1 MGGSTR
7 KLGGSTRRA
16 TRGYA
21 RIGQD
26 RSVQQDRRA
35 AGRLEA
41 GRVEAGARDA
51 KVAKVALLTRARA
64 GWLVGM
70 FAFAREEQSARG
82 AGRIEVSIMTA

>member
-1 MGGSTR
+1 M
-7 KLGGSTRRA
+7 GGSTRRA

-26 RSVQQDRRA
+26 RSVQQDRRE

-41 GRVEAGARDA
+41 GRVEAGRVEAGARVA

-64 GWLVGM
+64 GWLVGI
-70 FAFAREEQSARG
+70 FAFARDEQSARG

>member
-1 MGGSTR
+1 M
-7 KLGGSTRRA
+7 GGSTRRA

-26 RSVQQDRRA
+26 RSVQQDRRE

-41 GRVEAGARDA
+41 GRVEAGRVEAGARVA

-64 GWLVGM
+64 GWRVGIL
-70 FAFAREEQSARG
+70 AFAREEQSARG
-82 AGRIEVSIMTA
+82 AGRVEVSIMTA

>member
-7 KLGGSTRRA
+7 RF
-16 TRGYA
+16 TRGHA

-26 RSVQQDRRA
+26 RIVQQDRRE

-41 GRVEAGARDA
+41 GRVEAGARDSP

-64 GWLVGM
+64 GWLVGI
-70 FAFAREEQSARG
+70 FAFAKEERSARD
-82 AGRIEVSIMTA
+82 AGRIETGIMTV